1 MIFGGPRACLSICV
15 YKSLIISNF
24 LFYTLC
30 SNPNLMI
37 LKLMPEFQLKL
48 YSSEFCSCNCFML
61 YFPNE
66 TTILLSFL
74 AHKFLG
80 MQ

>member
-1 MIFGGPRACLSICV
+1 MIFCV

-24 LFYTLC
+24 LFYILC
-30 SNPNLMI
+30 LNTNLMI
-37 LKLMPEFQLKL
+37 LKLMPMFQLKL
-48 YSSEFCSCNCFML
+48 QSCEFCSCNCFML

-66 TTILLSFL
+66 TTILLLFF

-80 MQ
+80 VQ